1 MQAWLLKYLGPIF
14 FDKLFKA
21 FSAWISELIRRQ
33 KEAKQ
38 NANALKTY
46 KEVIADPTKTR
57 EERQRAEENF
67 LNS

>member
-38 NANALKTY
+38 NADAVKKYTDVVSNPNA
-46 KEVIADPTKTR
+46 TR
-57 EERQRAEENF
+57 EERQNAENDF
-67 LNS
+67 INR